1 MSDSATNTRRAFLQ
15 ASGAAGGGFVLG
27 FFLPGF
33 ARAMSDEA
41 AAEGKFAPNAFVRIG
56 SDDIVTVI
64 VGRSEMGQGVLTSL
78 PQIVADELDADWNR
92 VRWEQSPASA
102 DYNRPGIPIMIT
114 GGSFRCVPAGSSC
127 ATPVPR
133 RAPCSWQRPHASGA
147 WRRRPCAPRTA
158 W

>member
-1 MSDSATNTRRAFLQ
+1 MNDSATITRRAFLQ

-64 VGRSEMGQGVLTSL
+64 VGRSEMGHAT
-78 PQIVADELDADWNR
+78 PRDEDHQNR
-92 VRWEQSPASA
+92 GLA
-102 DYNRPGIPIMIT
+102 
-114 GGSFRCVPAGSSC
+114 AGSHHRLAS
-127 ATPVPR
+127 R
-133 RAPCSWQRPHASGA
+133 GRPD
-147 WRRRPCAPRTA
+147 
-158 W
+158 